1 MAEER
6 REGGGG
12 EGCCV
17 WSVCV
22 RACVCALDMCVV
34 HVSDILIFSDRPGE
48 YKKDELL
55 EAAR

>member
-1 MAEER
+1 MSTMAEEG
-6 REGGGG
+6 REAGGGARG
-12 EGCCV
+12 CV
-17 WSVCV
+17 WAVCV
-22 RACVCALDMCVV
+22 CVLDMCVV

>member
-6 REGGGG
+6 REEGGG
-12 EGCCV
+12 EGCL

-22 RACVCALDMCVV
+22 CLLNMCVV
-34 HVSDILIFSDRPGE
+34 HVSDFLIFSDHPGE

>member
-6 REGGGG
+6 EEGGGG

-17 WSVCV
+17 WS
-22 RACVCALDMCVV
+22 ACVCVCVLNVCVV

>member
-6 REGGGG
+6 QEGGGG
-12 EGCCV
+12 EGWSV

-22 RACVCALDMCVV
+22 CVLDMCAV
-34 HVSDILIFSDRPGE
+34 HVCDTLFSDRPGE